1 MTRARR
7 LQPLQQLALER
18 EQAAARVLAQTR
30 ANTSSREAKL
40 EQLQLYLREYQ
51 QAQGTAA
58 QVTDP
63 RAWQNRQAFLGRLQA
78 AVRQQEAVVAQARLD
93 EERAAAHWRERRQ
106 EVASLGCVVDRL
118 LAEEAVGA
126 ERQERRQQDE
136 LAARARWHGPCST
149 EEEEH

>member
-18 EQAAARVLAQTR
+18 EQAAARVLAQAR
-30 ANTSSREAKL
+30 ANTSTREAKL
-40 EQLQLYLREYQ
+40 DQLQMYLREYQ
-51 QAQGTAA
+51 QGQGTAT

-118 LAEEAVGA
+118 LAEEAAGA

-149 EEEEH
+149 EGEEY